1 MEKLGV
7 IGGMGAEA
15 TSYYY
20 DQVVRH
26 TAAAC
31 DQEHI
36 DMVVLSKSTMPDR
49 TLAIKTGEHAK
60 LLATMKECAQALES
74 LGCAH
79 IAIPCNTSH
88 YFYDQIQSFTK
99 VPIIHMPR
107 ESVRYALAGAVMGE
121 CEFDPNLSMP
131 AEPVHKIGIMGTDGT
146 VGAGVYGREC
156 KAAGVEVVYPSE
168 KRQNDVMSLIYD
180 DVKAGR
186 EPDMDKFDRVMW
198 EFAVAAA
205 TASFWPAPSSRCC
218 KSTERC
224 PRSPSTPWMSWC
236 ANPSSAAAPPTASS
250 FRPAKK
256 GQVNFGRFYL
266 VKQ

>member
-1 MEKLGV
+1 M
-7 IGGMGAEA
+7 
-15 TSYYY
+15 
-20 DQVVRH
+20 
-26 TAAAC
+26 
-31 DQEHI
+31 
-36 DMVVLSKSTMPDR
+36 R
-49 TLAIKTGEHAK
+49 T
-60 LLATMKECAQALES
+60 ALET

-131 AEPVHKIGIMGTDGT
+131 SEPVRKIGIMGTDGT

-156 KAAGVEVVYPSE
+156 EAAGVEVVYPSE
-168 KRQNDVMSLIYD
+168 KRQADVMSLIYD

-198 EFAVAAA
+198 EFARSGCDRVILA
-205 TASFWPAPSSRCC
+205 C
-218 KSTERC
+218 TELSVLQKYREM
-224 PRSPSTPWMSWC
+224 PEITLDAWTSWC
-236 ANPSSAAAPPTASS
+236 ANPSSAAAPPTACSP
-250 FRPAKK
+250 RPAKK
-256 GQVNFGRFYL
+256 RQVYFGRFYL
-266 VKQ
+266 GEQ

>member
-26 TAAAC
+26 TAATC

-49 TLAIKTGEHAK
+49 TLAIKTGEHAE

-107 ESVRYALAGAVMGE
+107 ESVR
-121 CEFDPNLSMP
+121 
-131 AEPVHKIGIMGTDGT
+131 
-146 VGAGVYGREC
+146 
-156 KAAGVEVVYPSE
+156 
-168 KRQNDVMSLIYD
+168 
-180 DVKAGR
+180 
-186 EPDMDKFDRVMW
+186 
-198 EFAVAAA
+198 
-205 TASFWPAPSSRCC
+205 
-218 KSTERC
+218 
-224 PRSPSTPWMSWC
+224 
-236 ANPSSAAAPPTASS
+236 
-250 FRPAKK
+250 
-256 GQVNFGRFYL
+256 
-266 VKQ
+266 

>member
-49 TLAIKTGEHAK
+49 TLAIKTGEHAE
-60 LLATMKECAQALES
+60 LLATMKECARALEG

-107 ESVRYALAGAVMGE
+107 ESVRYALAGADHSDRTEPWARASTAANVRLRVLR
-121 CEFDPNLSMP
+121 LSIP
-131 AEPVHKIGIMGTDGT
+131 ARNVRTM
-146 VGAGVYGREC
+146 
-156 KAAGVEVVYPSE
+156 
-168 KRQNDVMSLIYD
+168 
-180 DVKAGR
+180 
-186 EPDMDKFDRVMW
+186 
-198 EFAVAAA
+198 
-205 TASFWPAPSSRCC
+205 
-218 KSTERC
+218 
-224 PRSPSTPWMSWC
+224 
-236 ANPSSAAAPPTASS
+236 
-250 FRPAKK
+250 
-256 GQVNFGRFYL
+256 
-266 VKQ
+266 

>member
-60 LLATMKECAQALES
+60 LLTTMKECAQALES

-79 IAIPCNTSH
+79 IAIHTT
-88 YFYDQIQSFTK
+88 FTT
-99 VPIIHMPR
+99 R
-107 ESVRYALAGAVMGE
+107 
-121 CEFDPNLSMP
+121 
-131 AEPVHKIGIMGTDGT
+131 
-146 VGAGVYGREC
+146 
-156 KAAGVEVVYPSE
+156 
-168 KRQNDVMSLIYD
+168 
-180 DVKAGR
+180 
-186 EPDMDKFDRVMW
+186 
-198 EFAVAAA
+198 
-205 TASFWPAPSSRCC
+205 SSRLRRCRL
-218 KSTERC
+218 STCR
-224 PRSPSTPWMSWC
+224 
-236 ANPSSAAAPPTASS
+236 AS
-250 FRPAKK
+250 
-256 GQVNFGRFYL
+256 RFAMPL
-266 VKQ
+266 RVR

>member
-74 LGCAH
+74 LGCVH

-107 ESVRYALAGAVMGE
+107 ESVRYAL
-121 CEFDPNLSMP
+121 
-131 AEPVHKIGIMGTDGT
+131 
-146 VGAGVYGREC
+146 
-156 KAAGVEVVYPSE
+156 
-168 KRQNDVMSLIYD
+168 
-180 DVKAGR
+180 
-186 EPDMDKFDRVMW
+186 RV
-198 EFAVAAA
+198 
-205 TASFWPAPSSRCC
+205 R
-218 KSTERC
+218 
-224 PRSPSTPWMSWC
+224 
-236 ANPSSAAAPPTASS
+236 
-250 FRPAKK
+250 
-256 GQVNFGRFYL
+256 
-266 VKQ
+266 

>member
-60 LLATMKECAQALES
+60 LLAAMKECAQALES

-156 KAAGVEVVYPSE
+156 EAAGVEVVYPSE

-198 EFAVAAA
+198 EFARSGCDRVILAC
-205 TASFWPAPSSRCC
+205 TELSVHKHLNRCRKNIQQNPASF
-218 KSTERC
+218 
-224 PRSPSTPWMSWC
+224 
-236 ANPSSAAAPPTASS
+236 
-250 FRPAKK
+250 
-256 GQVNFGRFYL
+256 YD
-266 VKQ
+266 